1 MSTMG
6 SQICSTQI
14 FCVPNE
20 SWVNSISTA
29 HPFFYYSKSNYLSLL
44 SSYQWAHMSSSSCKS
59 SCRKVNEHIDV
70 REVMNQSVYGHRSL
84 LPLWS
89 AMQHVGGQADEYN
102 LNKWKGSMN
111 EYLKKAKPHPQIR
124 NKITQIG
131 TFLKAKGEYNGKSFQ
146 ANDQAKATTCLKTGS
161 T

>member
-1 MSTMG
+1 
-6 SQICSTQI
+6 
-14 FCVPNE
+14 
-20 SWVNSISTA
+20 
-29 HPFFYYSKSNYLSLL
+29 
-44 SSYQWAHMSSSSCKS
+44 
-59 SCRKVNEHIDV
+59 
-70 REVMNQSVYGHRSL
+70 
-84 LPLWS
+84 
-89 AMQHVGGQADEYN
+89 
-102 LNKWKGSMN
+102 MN